1 MCLIWTRIRL
11 LLAAWGLLVMGAL
24 PAMAEL
30 AALSVRV
37 GPHPDKTRFVLE
49 FSGPV
54 TFNVFTLPDPYRIV
68 VELPEVEWRLP
79 AEAGTKAAG
88 LVAGFRYG
96 TFQQGASRVVIDLKG
111 PAQIKAAFL
120 AGPEGDRQ
128 HRLVIDLEAGTAEQF
143 AEEQKSRQPTQQA
156 ARAPAPAPETKK
168 KRDSRR
174 VVALDAGHGGV
185 DPGAISVS
193 GIYEKHIT
201 LAMALE
207 VKRHLEK
214 DPQYRVILTR
224 DDDVFIRLRDR
235 VGAARE
241 AGADLFVSLHADSIG
256 SRSVRGA
263 SVYTLSEQASDKEAE
278 ALAAKE
284 NKADVIAGIDLSDKS
299 ADVSNILIDL
309 AQRESM
315 NQAVRVASLLVDHMR
330 TTGAVLDRS
339 HRFAGFAVLKAPDIP
354 SVLIELGYLSNRA
367 DEQRLLSES
376 HRTKTAAAIKRAID
390 SYFAQNHAQ
399 KTN

>member
-1 MCLIWTRIRL
+1 MCLIWTRIRP
-11 LLAAWGLLVMGAL
+11 LLAAWGLLFMGAL
-24 PAMAEL
+24 PALAEPV
-30 AALSVRV
+30 ALTVRV

-49 FSGPV
+49 FNEPV
-54 TFNVFTLPDPYRIV
+54 TFNVFTLSDPYRIV

-88 LVAGFRYG
+88 LVTGFRYG

-120 AGPEGDRQ
+120 AAPEGDRQ
-128 HRLVIDLEAGTAEQF
+128 HRLVIDLEAGTVEQF
-143 AEEQKSRQPTQQA
+143 AEEQKARQPTQQA
-156 ARAPAPAPETKK
+156 ARAPAPVPDAAKK
-168 KRDSRR
+168 KRDNRR

-193 GIYEKHIT
+193 GTYEKHIT

-207 VKRHLEK
+207 VKRQLEK
-214 DPQYRVILTR
+214 DPHYRVVLTR

-235 VGAARE
+235 VGIARE

-256 SRSVRGA
+256 SRLVRGA

-278 ALAAKE
+278 ALAVKE

-315 NQAVRVASLLVDHMR
+315 NQAVRVASLLVDNMR
-330 TTGAVLDRS
+330 TTG
-339 HRFAGFAVLKAPDIP
+339 
-354 SVLIELGYLSNRA
+354 
-367 DEQRLLSES
+367 
-376 HRTKTAAAIKRAID
+376 
-390 SYFAQNHAQ
+390 
-399 KTN
+399 

>member
-1 MCLIWTRIRL
+1 MASEPV
-11 LLAAWGLLVMGAL
+11 LAD
-24 PAMAEL
+24 P

-49 FSGPV
+49 FNEPV
-54 TFNVFTLPDPYRIV
+54 TFNVFTLSDPYRIV
-68 VELPEVEWRLP
+68 VELPEVDWRLP
-79 AEAGTKAAG
+79 ADSGTKSAG
-88 LVAGFRYG
+88 LVTGFRYG

-120 AGPEGDRQ
+120 AAPEADRQ
-128 HRLVIDLEAGTAEQF
+128 HRLVIDLETGTAEQF
-143 AEEQKSRQPTQQA
+143 AEEQKTRKPVQQA
-156 ARAPAPAPETKK
+156 ARAPTPVPDAAKK
-168 KRDSRR
+168 KRDNRR

-193 GIYEKHIT
+193 GTYEKHIT

-207 VKRHLEK
+207 VKRQLEK
-214 DPQYRVILTR
+214 DPNYRVILTR

-235 VGAARE
+235 VGIARE

-256 SRSVRGA
+256 SPLVRGA

-315 NQAVRVASLLVDHMR
+315 NQAVRVAGLLVDNMR
-330 TTGAVLDRS
+330 TTGSVLDRS

-376 HRTKTAAAIKRAID
+376 HRTKMAAAIKRAID
-390 SYFAQNHAQ
+390 AYFAQNHAQ